1 MLAAGRAPRANQA
14 VRELTKLLLH
24 QKDSYAA
31 IGCGEY
37 ECAGAGPA
45 HVDDVAAA
53 EILDEQAA
61 VAAEIV
67 ADNTHLA
74 VAHSVSGVPVRQD

>member
-1 MLAAGRAPRANQA
+1 MSNHAE
-14 VRELTKLLLH
+14 RELTQLLLH
-24 QKDSYAA
+24 QEHGYAA
-31 IGCGEY
+31 IRCRDRER
-37 ECAGAGPA
+37 AGAGPA
-45 HVDDVAAA
+45 HIGNVAAA

-74 VAHSVSGVPVRQD
+74 VAHSISGVPVRQD

>member
-1 MLAAGRAPRANQA
+1 
-14 VRELTKLLLH
+14 V
-24 QKDSYAA
+24 
-31 IGCGEY
+31 Y

-45 HVDDVAAA
+45 HVHHVAAA